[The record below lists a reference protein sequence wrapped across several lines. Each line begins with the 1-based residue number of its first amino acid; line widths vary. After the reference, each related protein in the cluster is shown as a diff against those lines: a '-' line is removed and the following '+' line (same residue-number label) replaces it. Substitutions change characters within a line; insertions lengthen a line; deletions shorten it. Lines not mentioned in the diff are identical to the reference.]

1 MAARLRDAVIVGGG
15 LAGAA
20 AACHL
25 ARAGRDVLLLERE
38 IGPHHKICGEFLSVE
53 AQIYLR
59 AVGIDPAGLGAAP
72 IDRVRLAAGRG
83 AAAETPLPFPAAGL
97 SRFVL
102 DEALLR
108 RAGESGAE
116 IARGIRVRRIER
128 RRECGAYRADAA
140 GETPESATAR
150 RVVLA
155 TGKHDLRGAA
165 RSPASGEPEENGF
178 IGFKMH
184 YRLAPGQ
191 AEAIRTTIE
200 IVAFDGGYAGLQ
212 PIEEGWANLCLVVR
226 KRRFERVGRDWPSLL
241 ESIAAATPRLADR
254 LSGASPRWERPL
266 AIAGIPYG
274 YVHAE
279 GAPQD
284 GDAGIFRL
292 GDQFGV
298 IPSFSGDG
306 MSIALHSAA
315 LAARYLLRGDRD
327 AAAFHERLRRD
338 VGGQIRRAQRLA
350 RLAEQAPVRYALLAA
365 CRAAPGL
372 LRWLAAQTRIPVQA
386 LEAAGVF

>member
-1 MAARLRDAVIVGGG
+1 MIVGGG

-38 IGPHHKICGEFLSVE
+38 TGAHHKICGEFLSVE
-53 AQIYLR
+53 AQGYLR
-59 AVGIDPAGLGAAP
+59 AVGVDPASLGAAP

-83 AAAETPLPFPAAGL
+83 AAEAPLPFPAAGL
-97 SRFVL
+97 SRFAL

-108 RAGESGAE
+108 RAAEAGADV
-116 IARGIRVRRIER
+116 ARGVRVRRIER
-128 RRECGAYRADAA
+128 QPDDGTYTVAA
-140 GETPESATAR
+140 GHAIEPAKTR

-155 TGKHDLRGAA
+155 TGKHDLRGLARVAA
-165 RSPASGEPEENGF
+165 KAGRQEDGF
-178 IGFKMH
+178 IGLKMH
-184 YRLAPGQ
+184 YRLAPAQ
-191 AEAIRTTIE
+191 SEAIRATIE
-200 IVAFDGGYAGLQ
+200 IMAFDGGYAGLQ
-212 PIEEGWANLCLVVR
+212 PVEEGWANLCLVVR

-241 ESIAAATPRLADR
+241 EWIAVATPLLADR

-274 YVHAE
+274 YVY
-279 GAPQD
+279 G
-284 GDAGIFRL
+284 GDAPRGADIFRL

-315 LAARYLLRGDRD
+315 LAARCLLGGGDRD
-327 AAAFHERLRRD
+327 AAAAFHERLRQD
-338 VGGQIRRAQRLA
+338 VGGQIHRAQRLA
-350 RLAEQAPVRYALLAA
+350 RFAERAPVRRGLLAA

-372 LRWLAAQTRIPVQA
+372 LRWLAAQTRIPAAA
-386 LEAAGVF
+386 LKKAGAS